1 MKNQG
6 LQEKTL
12 GEYKMIQQLFTAI
25 LLLLLGI
32 TVSVQAET
40 NRDLLTIYNGEVKIL
55 QMETEV
61 DRVAVGN
68 GDLLSTS
75 LLDNGQL
82 LLLAE
87 GEGETNVHIWYSNGR
102 ERDIKVQ
109 IEPKDS
115 NRVITEL
122 KTLLADLK
130 GVDVRQVGEKIFLAG
145 TISEAEKPVLDTV
158 INDYEGVMN
167 LTRISAP
174 TPQILPRDKMI
185 YMDVRITE
193 FSTNKLED
201 LGIDWSNPIAGPSA
215 GLVANAEQNRDFSV
229 ALSNSDA
236 PSFAGALTPL
246 GGPAGF
252 FGIATEITSRLN
264 FLVNTGDAVILAQP
278 KLSARS
284 GGEAEFLAGGEVPI
298 PVTGS
303 LGSANVEFKEFGISL
318 NISPVVDHL
327 NNIVAKVS
335 TEVSAIDQS
344 NAVQGIPGFLTR
356 KTSTDVSMRDGQTLV
371 MSGLVS
377 QELGKDVN
385 KLSFLGDIPI
395 LGALFRSNSWRNRET
410 ELVIFVTPT
419 VYDTESEIN
428 KQAVDRSQQ
437 LKNKFNDRVK
447 REGFR
452 ILD

>member
-1 MKNQG
+1 MA
-6 LQEKTL
+6 
-12 GEYKMIQQLFTAI
+12 QQYLYRLRQTAI
-25 LLLLLGI
+25 C
-32 TVSVQAET
+32 S
-40 NRDLLTIYNGEVKIL
+40 TIYNGEVKIL
-55 QMETEV
+55 QMESEV

-130 GVDVRQVGEKIFLAG
+130 GVDVRQVGERFFSPARSK
-145 TISEAEKPVLDTV
+145 AEKPILDTV

-174 TPQILPRDKMI
+174 APQILPRDKMI

-236 PSFAGALTPL
+236 PSFAGALAP
-246 GGPAGF
+246 
-252 FGIATEITSRLN
+252 
-264 FLVNTGDAVILAQP
+264 
-278 KLSARS
+278 
-284 GGEAEFLAGGEVPI
+284 
-298 PVTGS
+298 
-303 LGSANVEFKEFGISL
+303 
-318 NISPVVDHL
+318 
-327 NNIVAKVS
+327 
-335 TEVSAIDQS
+335 
-344 NAVQGIPGFLTR
+344 
-356 KTSTDVSMRDGQTLV
+356 
-371 MSGLVS
+371 
-377 QELGKDVN
+377 
-385 KLSFLGDIPI
+385 
-395 LGALFRSNSWRNRET
+395 
-410 ELVIFVTPT
+410 
-419 VYDTESEIN
+419 
-428 KQAVDRSQQ
+428 
-437 LKNKFNDRVK
+437 
-447 REGFR
+447 
-452 ILD
+452 

>member
-1 MKNQG
+1 MMK
-6 LQEKTL
+6 
-12 GEYKMIQQLFTAI
+12 QLFTI
-25 LLLLLGI
+25 TLLMLLAATGVAAQ
-32 TVSVQAET
+32 TAAGDDVV
-40 NRDLLTIYNGEVKIL
+40 TIYKGEVRIL
-55 QMETEV
+55 QMESEV
-61 DRVAVGN
+61 DRVAVGS

-87 GEGETNVHIWYSNGR
+87 GEGETNVHIWYSNGK
-102 ERDIKVQ
+102 ERDFKVQ
-109 IEPKDS
+109 IASSDS
-115 NRVITEL
+115 NRIVSEL
-122 KTLLADLK
+122 TALLADVK
-130 GVDVRQVGEKIFLAG
+130 GVRVKQVGEKIFLTGSYNA
-145 TISEAEKPVLDTV
+145 AEKPVLDKVTAE
-158 INDYEGVMN
+158 YENVMN
-167 LTRISAP
+167 LTSQSSP
-174 TPQILPRDKMI
+174 PPKVLPRDKMV

-193 FSTNKLED
+193 FSSNKLED

-215 GLVANAEQNRDFSV
+215 GVVANAEQNSDFSV

-236 PSFAGALTPL
+236 PSFAGALAPL
-246 GGPAGF
+246 SGPAGF
-252 FGIATEITSRLN
+252 FGIASEITSRLN

-298 PVTGS
+298 PTTGS
-303 LGSANVEFKEFGISL
+303 LGSSNVEFKEFGISL

-356 KTSTDVSMRDGQTLV
+356 KTSTDVSMHDGETLV

-428 KQAVDRSQQ
+428 KQAVERSQQ
-437 LKNKFNDRVK
+437 LKDKFNDRVE
-447 REGFR
+447 RDGFR